1 MQSRFQ
7 YVLYVCFFFSRE
19 VLAIQSMKFMYMA
32 RSSRSR
38 ASLWLTSMWRQYLP
52 QKSGKEWPQRHT
64 QTGGAEPGGTV
75 PAPVSFNYLEAF
87 QGRLLQVGLYPWHLT
102 EFVELGLGELT
113 RHMLDLGRGVE
124 VEGKV
129 THGADEEE
137 RGEPR
142 LRVTGACKLGGEG
155 AATLQDRASLYAV
168 LPRPGTVRVDHILG
182 RNLADR
188 SGAGMGGRD
197 RLGTHS
203 FWDG

>member
-1 MQSRFQ
+1 VVDVDVAAVPASKVRKR
-7 YVLYVCFFFSRE
+7 VAPEACPDWRP
-19 VLAIQSMKFMYMA
+19 
-32 RSSRSR
+32 R
-38 ASLWLTSMWRQYLP
+38 A
-52 QKSGKEWPQRHT
+52 GE
-64 QTGGAEPGGTV
+64 TV

-113 RHMLDLGRGVE
+113 RHMLGLGRGVE

-129 THGADEEE
+129 PHGVDEEG
-137 RGEPR
+137 RGESR

-182 RNLADR
+182 RNHADR
-188 SGAGMGGRD
+188 GGAGMGGRG